1 MTSLIAYSDFRIKRI
16 SSRCSSVAWKVIYL
30 MLQKRKEGCIR
41 GANSM
46 EEFVKVVMKLLNST

>member
-1 MTSLIAYSDFRIKRI
+1 
-16 SSRCSSVAWKVIYL
+16 

-46 EEFVKVVMKLLNST
+46 EEFVKVVMKLLNSTWKRIYQHNARPLQKYSVN